1 VKATAIDV
9 TASTALV
16 ELRPCW
22 LARWL
27 GAQVVTVELELTLPV
42 YSSDSPW
49 RTVAN
54 HRTLSWLSSADRRM
68 LHALEHRPRAGVPP
82 AIARRP

>member
-1 VKATAIDV
+1 MIATALEV

-22 LARWL
+22 LARKL
-27 GAQVVTVELELTLPV
+27 GAQVVTVELEAAKPV
-42 YSSDSPW
+42 LSSDAPW

-54 HRTLSWLSSADRRM
+54 HRTLRWSA
-68 LHALEHRPRAGVPP
+68 G
-82 AIARRP
+82 